1 MNLADTIINKKSRLI
16 LLAGPSS
23 SGKTTSAKKLSIFLK
38 TRGYN
43 TISISL
49 DDYFTDLSKR
59 HRLPDGSYDFESIKA
74 VNTKLFE
81 EQIKQLLEGE
91 EVYLPY
97 YDFEK
102 GVSNFRKEKTKI
114 NKNDIIVVEGI
125 HALNDSL
132 VTNIDSKYK
141 FRIYISPLSCI
152 NIDSHNPIHVSDIR
166 KLRRIVRDSKTRGMG
181 ALETLSMWP
190 DIQKG
195 ELENIYPYQ
204 SNVDAAIN
212 SSLTYELGVL
222 KTYVEPLLYSV
233 GENDKEYPEA
243 LRLINFLNNFL
254 PIPSDDIPNDSVLRE
269 FIGGSCFK

>member
-1 MNLADTIINKKSRLI
+1 M
-16 LLAGPSS
+16 
-23 SGKTTSAKKLSIFLK
+23 
-38 TRGYN
+38 
-43 TISISL
+43 
-49 DDYFTDLSKR
+49 
-59 HRLPDGSYDFESIKA
+59 
-74 VNTKLFE
+74 FE
-81 EQIKQLLEGE
+81 EQIKSLLEGE
-91 EVYLPY
+91 EVNLPY

-102 GVSNFRKEKTKI
+102 GVSSFRKDKTKI

-141 FRIYISPLSCI
+141 FKIYISPLFSI

-166 KLRRIVRDSKTRGMG
+166 KLRRIVRDFKTRGMG
-181 ALETLSMWP
+181 ALETLSMWA

-204 SNVDAAIN
+204 TNVDAAIN
-212 SSLTYELGVL
+212 SSLLYEIGVL
-222 KTYVEPLLYSV
+222 KTYAEPLLYSI
-233 GENDKEYPEA
+233 GENEKEYSEA

-254 PIPSDDIPNDSVLRE
+254 PIPSDDIPNNSVLRE